1 MAEASSTTERP
12 PVLAVEGLTV
22 SFRAVAGVVPAV
34 RGVDL
39 TVGAGETVALVG
51 ESGSGKS
58 ASVLGM
64 LGLFHPDSAAVEADR
79 LEFEGITL
87 SAGRREDLQDLLGTR
102 IGIIF
107 QDPQSSLDPTMR
119 VGKQIAEVP
128 RLRQRL
134 DRDTVRRK
142 VLDSLAEV
150 GIRDPEWCAS
160 AYPHELSG
168 GMRQRAM
175 IATVMIAGPSLLIAD
190 EPTTAL
196 DVTLQAQV
204 IDLLDTLQQERG
216 TGILFITHDLS
227 LVSEFADRV
236 MVMYAGTVVRVRR
249 HRGRRR
255 TAVAPVHQGAAGVG
269 PAPRRGPGHTD
280 TGAPARSPGSAQRLP
295 VPDPVRPCPRPLR
308 AGRASRLQAAQRPD
322 HPLLARRAG
331 GRAVLRMGAGSG
343 ADRSFHAPAHRRG
356 AARVERCG
364 RLLLPGGAGSAPT
377 RGPAR
382 SGGRVAVGEG
392 ARVGGAGGRVGQRQD
407 QPGAQHHEAGSV
419 DLGPDLGRGARHR

>member
-1 MAEASSTTERP
+1 MADAGSTTERP

-79 LEFEGITL
+79 FEFEDMTL

-107 QDPQSSLDPTMR
+107 QDPQSSLDPTMK

-134 DRDTVRRK
+134 DRSTVRQK

-204 IDLLDTLQQERG
+204 IDLLATLQEERG

-236 MVMYAGTVVRVRR
+236 MVMYAGTVVESGDTEAVVKHPSHPYTRALLESVPRLDGGQVTPI
-249 HRGRRR
+249 RGRPPDPRDLPSGCPFR
-255 TAVAPVHQGAAGVG
+255 TRCDHAHDRCEQVEP
-269 PAPRRGPGHTD
+269 PTF
-280 TGAPARSPGSAQRLP
+280 RLP
-295 VPDPVRPCPRPLR
+295 SGQTIRCWLGEQEGEPC
-308 AGRASRLQAAQRPD
+308 
-322 HPLLARRAG
+322 
-331 GRAVLRMGAGSG
+331 
-343 ADRSFHAPAHRRG
+343 
-356 AARVERCG
+356 
-364 RLLLPGGAGSAPT
+364 
-377 RGPAR
+377 
-382 SGGRVAVGEG
+382 
-392 ARVGGAGGRVGQRQD
+392 
-407 QPGAQHHEAGSV
+407 
-419 DLGPDLGRGARHR
+419 